1 MASAEQIIRI
11 SFFMQHVAPSQLPH
25 EPCGQVSQWAIP
37 RKMILRSCAPKI
49 HTLINHFLLT
59 QKGGDA
65 ELAQNYR
72 LESSIRKT
80 KPKLGQH
87 PESQFTA
94 ASFVNNSAEKV
105 KL

>member
-1 MASAEQIIRI
+1 MLSWPRIIAWNPAL
-11 SFFMQHVAPSQLPH
+11 Q
-25 EPCGQVSQWAIP
+25 
-37 RKMILRSCAPKI
+37 
-49 HTLINHFLLT
+49 
-59 QKGGDA
+59 
-65 ELAQNYR
+65 
-72 LESSIRKT
+72 KT